1 MNCNISRAG
10 YFSVALIWNIAV
22 LSVACFLA
30 GLLLDIIGSATDNKT
45 IRDFAYGVGLLAT
58 ISMFWFGLL
67 AAALSAFVKCKGC
80 GSKAMSLRFPFFISL
95 LESRCTNCEKRRLGG
110 GSADA

>member
-1 MNCNISRAG
+1 MECNINKVG

-30 GLLLDIIGSATDNKT
+30 GWLLDIFGAVTDNKT
-45 IRDFAYGVGLLAT
+45 IRGYAYGVAILAT

-67 AAALSAFVKCKGC
+67 AAVLSAFVKCKKC
-80 GSKAMSLRFPFFISL
+80 GFRIMSLRFPFFVSL
-95 LESRCTNCEKRRLGG
+95 IECRCSNCKR
-110 GSADA
+110 SA